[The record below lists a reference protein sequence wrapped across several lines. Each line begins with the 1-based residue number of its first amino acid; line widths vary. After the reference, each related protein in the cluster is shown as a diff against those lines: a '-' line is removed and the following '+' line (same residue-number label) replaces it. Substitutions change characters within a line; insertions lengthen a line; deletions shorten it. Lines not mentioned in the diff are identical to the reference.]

1 MPRPTL
7 AICPVIALAMV
18 MACSRTTFAQSTISG
33 QVKDPSG
40 AAMPGVRVDAASP
53 TLIEGSRSVI
63 TTSDGRYAIVDV
75 RPGLY
80 TITFTIHGFSSVQ
93 RHVEVRAN
101 LTTPV
106 DAEMAIGSVEEIVN
120 VAPIASTVDVQ
131 NATHPVTFSRSI
143 MDSVPTA
150 RNLQS
155 FASYVPGVHMNIL
168 QMSEVLSRFSRR
180 MWQRTATRTNTMWS
194 CSMACRSTGRR
205 TTDRLSCISITR

>member
-93 RHVEVRAN
+93 QHVEVRAN
-101 LTTPV
+101 LTTP
-106 DAEMAIGSVEEIVN
+106 
-120 VAPIASTVDVQ
+120 VDVQ

-168 QMSEVLSRFSRR
+168 QMSEVLSR
-180 MWQRTATRTNTMWS
+180 
-194 CSMACRSTGRR
+194 
-205 TTDRLSCISITR
+205 